1 MKLTES
7 LRYTNSRGESITLA
21 NTLASEVWWATASG
35 LDELSNN
42 VSTFAGI
49 GQHGE
54 TVTSMQLPGRP
65 IDIMGKI
72 RANEDYWRSRIV
84 RVFNPTLAGNLVY
97 KDSARGI
104 SRYIEVRITETP
116 DVEDKPF
123 PRFAVEFYAPYPLWL
138 DGTGSQRVTDIATWL
153 PGICFPIEGIEIP
166 ETGYDMGTRSP
177 SLIVNVSNKGDV
189 ESGIRFVFKAQGSV
203 STPQIVNVETQEHL
217 KVNVDMIAGD
227 VLTVTTGYGN
237 MRARLVRNNVETNVF
252 NTVTDDS
259 TWLQL
264 HVGDNL
270 LRYAAADGEDNLNVS
285 IYYDYA
291 YMGARR

>member
-7 LRYTNSRGESITLA
+7 ITYTNSRGESLTLA
-21 NTLASEVWWATASG
+21 NTADSELWWKSADG
-35 LDELSNN
+35 LDALSNDIA
-42 VSTFAGI
+42 SFAGI
-49 GQHGE
+49 GQHGR
-54 TVTSMQLPGRP
+54 TVTSMQLPARS
-65 IDIMGKI
+65 ITLEGKI
-72 RANEDYWRSRIV
+72 RRNDTYWRTRLIQ
-84 RVFNPTLAGNLVY
+84 VFNPTLAGSLIYRN
-97 KDSARGI
+97 SARGV
-104 SRYIEVRITETP
+104 SRFIECRLETTP
-116 DVEDKPF
+116 AVQDTPCPTFDVEL
-123 PRFAVEFYAPYPLWL
+123 YAPYPLWL
-138 DGTGSQRVTDIATWL
+138 DGTGSQRVTDIAAWM
-153 PGICFPIEGIEIP
+153 PGIWFPIEGIEIP
-166 ETGYDMGTRSP
+166 EEGYEMGCRSP
-177 SLIVNVSNKGDV
+177 SLIVNVNNTGDL